1 MTNVSKNILDEKIAQ
16 KLNLQL
22 SKFFSEQTG
31 KQMQKLFSDLL
42 TTSEKTMLAKRLAVV
57 IMLTEKH
64 STYRIAQTLKISD
77 STVRDVKSRLNLGQY
92 DHLVAHYEKKKFNS
106 KEFWETIDLILRAGL
121 PSRGK
126 DRWQSVRF

>member
-1 MTNVSKNILDEKIAQ
+1 
-16 KLNLQL
+16 
-22 SKFFSEQTG
+22 
-31 KQMQKLFSDLL
+31 
-42 TTSEKTMLAKRLAVV
+42 
-57 IMLTEKH
+57 
-64 STYRIAQTLKISD
+64 LKISD